1 LDRLASRRAGVE
13 NQLDAETKT
22 KRLARACA
30 IADFVNYNEFIEDPN
45 PSNDEYLEDDTDSEE
60 VIEADPA
67 PGSSVPPAGPPLAG
81 P

>member
-45 PSNDEYLEDDTDSEE
+45 PSDDEYLEDDTDLEE

-67 PGSSVPPAGPPLAG
+67 PGSSVPPAGPPPAG